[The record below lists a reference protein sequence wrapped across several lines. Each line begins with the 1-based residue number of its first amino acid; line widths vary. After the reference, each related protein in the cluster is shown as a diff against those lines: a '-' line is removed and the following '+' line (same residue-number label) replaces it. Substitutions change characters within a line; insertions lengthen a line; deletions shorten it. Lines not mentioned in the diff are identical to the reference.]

1 MIKRIL
7 ISISLATSLFATQVT
22 PIQTNPI
29 QGNINIEK
37 MVENR
42 DIRELEELAINN
54 PYMADIN
61 FMIGVYYMAGDKIK
75 NIKPNFEKALKHLTK
90 DENNLAM
97 ANYKIAEIYYYGG
110 FGINQDLEVSIKYFN
125 KSLNQEFKD
134 YKSVAPLSLL
144 AISNIYLEKLFDY
157 ENAVPYLMRAAQEF
171 NKVEAEM
178 TLAFMYY
185 EGKGIPKNETEAN
198 YWINK
203 AYFNKDA
210 NGDIKAY
217 ISNYIEPVNNF
228 NIESDVKNSCGV
240 LR

>member
-42 DIRELEELAINN
+42 DIRELEELARNN

-75 NIKPNFEKALKHLTK
+75 NVEPNFEKAIKHLTK

-110 FGINQDLEVSIKYFN
+110 FGAKQDLE
-125 KSLNQEFKD
+125 KS
-134 YKSVAPLSLL
+134 
-144 AISNIYLEKLFDY
+144 IYLEKLYDY
-157 ENAVPYLMRAAQEF
+157 EKAVPYLMRAAQEF

-185 EGKGIPKNETEAN
+185 EGKGILKNEIEAN

>member
-1 MIKRIL
+1 MIKKAL
-7 ISISLATSLFATQVT
+7 ISLSVATILFATQGST
-22 PIQTNPI
+22 IQTNPL
-29 QGNINIEK
+29 QGSINIDK

-42 DIRELEELAINN
+42 DIRELEELARNN

-75 NIKPNFEKALKHLTK
+75 NVEPNFEKAIKHLTK

-110 FGINQDLEVSIKYFN
+110 FGANQDLEKSIQYFT

-144 AISNIYLEKLFDY
+144 AISNIYLEKLYDY
-157 ENAVPYLMRAAQEF
+157 EKAVPYLMRAAQEF

-185 EGKGIPKNETEAN
+185 EGKGILKNEIEAN

>member
-144 AISNIYLEKLFDY
+144 AISNI
-157 ENAVPYLMRAAQEF
+157 
-171 NKVEAEM
+171 
-178 TLAFMYY
+178 
-185 EGKGIPKNETEAN
+185 I
-198 YWINK
+198 
-203 AYFNKDA
+203 
-210 NGDIKAY
+210 
-217 ISNYIEPVNNF
+217 
-228 NIESDVKNSCGV
+228 
-240 LR
+240 